1 MSLLVA
7 ATFLPRSFFLDQTLK
22 KEKMGRERES
32 EREEE
37 KGRKKIVHPIADARG
52 CGEFCRLVC
61 TSLYGAGGHDWSK
74 TENEQI

>member
-37 KGRKKIVHPIADARG
+37 KGRKKNRSPNR
-52 CGEFCRLVC
+52 
-61 TSLYGAGGHDWSK
+61 
-74 TENEQI
+74 